1 MALRQQLSQKL
12 EQRLSPQQI
21 QLMKLLQVPTM
32 ELDQRI
38 KQEIEENPALEEG
51 TDLEDDDF
59 SNEDSFDDD
68 GDGEE
73 FDISDYLDD
82 DVADY
87 KTKSSNHSKDDDD
100 KVIPFSGGNTFRE
113 RLSEQLQ
120 MLHLDDAQKTIANV
134 LIGNLDEAGYLNR
147 DIEAIVDDLAF
158 SMNIHTTE
166 EDIEVVLEMIQEL
179 DPAGIGARDLQECL
193 LIQINRKQ
201 DGNISRFTAKKILE
215 NYFEE
220 FTKKHYDKISKK
232 LEISDADLKEA
243 FEEILKLNP
252 KPGGSSKGSAKN
264 FQQII
269 PDFILNEND
278 GQLELTL
285 NSRNAPELR
294 VSKEYENMLRS
305 YSEGAKTSKSEKD
318 AVTFVRQKL
327 ENAKWFIDA
336 IRQRQHTLLMTM
348 TAIMQYQKSYFITG
362 DETKLKPMI
371 LKDIADIVN
380 LDISTVSRVANSK
393 YVQTHF
399 GVFSLKYFFSESLST
414 ESGEEVSTREVK
426 KILSE
431 AVDSENKRA
440 PLTDEKLMNLLR
452 DRGYNIARRTVAKY
466 REQLNI
472 PVARKRKEL

>member
-1 MALRQQLSQKL
+1 
-12 EQRLSPQQI
+12 
-21 QLMKLLQVPTM
+21 
-32 ELDQRI
+32 
-38 KQEIEENPALEEG
+38 
-51 TDLEDDDF
+51 
-59 SNEDSFDDD
+59 
-68 GDGEE
+68 
-73 FDISDYLDD
+73 
-82 DVADY
+82 
-87 KTKSSNHSKDDDD
+87 
-100 KVIPFSGGNTFRE
+100 
-113 RLSEQLQ
+113 
-120 MLHLDDAQKTIANV
+120 MLHLDDTQKTIANV

-158 SMNIHTTE
+158 SMNVQTTKE
-166 EDIEVVLEMIQEL
+166 SIEVVLEMIQDL

-215 NYFEE
+215 NFFEE

-232 LEISDADLKEA
+232 LEINDDDLKEA

-252 KPGGSSKGSAKN
+252 KPGGSSKGSSKN

-269 PDFILNEND
+269 PDFILSEND

-294 VSKEYENMLRS
+294 VSKEYEKMLRS

-327 ENAKWFIDA
+327 DNAKWFIDA

-348 TAIMQYQKSYFITG
+348 TAIMQYQKPYFVTG

-440 PLTDEKLMNLLR
+440 PFTDEKLMNLLR
-452 DRGYNIARRTVAKY
+452 ERGYNIARRTVAKY

-472 PVARKRKEL
+472 PVARMRKEL